1 MTDNNKSN
9 PTNDDGI
16 VEEADLEQ
24 IAKAGGKPP
33 KAKRYRIRV
42 DDQHYVI
49 ERSSMSGA
57 EILKVAN
64 KTPPENF
71 ILTQK
76 LRGGVIKTIDQSS
89 VVDFTTP
96 GIERFN
102 TLPRQVQEG

>member
-1 MTDNNKSN
+1 MSEQQSN
-9 PTNDDGI
+9 AGDAGLVDE
-16 VEEADLEQ
+16 VDLEQ
-24 IAKAGGKPP
+24 LAKAGAKPP
-33 KAKRYRIRV
+33 KAKRYRIRI
-42 DDQHYVI
+42 DDQFYVVHQ
-49 ERSSMSGA
+49 SSMTGTELLNLA
-57 EILKVAN
+57 G

-76 LRGGVIKTIDQSS
+76 LRGGVIKTIGLSE